1 MVQGKAGLQSQ
12 SSSAKLHSS
21 LGYLSSLT
29 SCPWWWHLK
38 VGCRECGFCEDA
50 EETVA
55 ALRSLPEGQC
65 WRQTSFVHQVMF
77 SERSLDKT
85 CSAVQ
90 CELSCRT
97 RLVVGGA
104 APLRCS
110 ANWLNTFSSSG
121 YGPAC
126 LLGAKAVSG
135 AARFPPRP
143 PQRVLVGVSIRS
155 ETPSPLNENSLGGPV
170 HLLQWQLHPGYC

>member
-1 MVQGKAGLQSQ
+1 MAAPQS
-12 SSSAKLHSS
+12 
-21 LGYLSSLT
+21 GM
-29 SCPWWWHLK
+29 SCLRGSGRDGA
-38 VGCRECGFCEDA
+38 V
-50 EETVA
+50 
-55 ALRSLPEGQC
+55 LRSLPEGQC

-77 SERSLDKT
+77 QSEASTRR
-85 CSAVQ
+85 AVQ

-97 RLVVGGA
+97 RLAVGGA

-126 LLGAKAVSG
+126 LLGAKAVS
-135 AARFPPRP
+135 ASARLPPLP
-143 PQRVLVGVSIRS
+143 PQRVLAGVSIRS